1 MMALVFGRNNSSL
14 NRRAVITIVLKE
26 KEEKRR
32 SESAY
37 IAEKESEKIFWI
49 YKKRYDQKSVIYTSY
64 VVHL

>member
-32 SESAY
+32 FESAY